1 MAYRNPPLKEQ
12 AATGGISARVF
23 YGFTLSLNFPCHL
36 YPMRLLLPAS
46 LMLLAASGLAQSPY
60 VMPKPVEFRMEQ
72 GQCSLLCPWQI
83 EVTQAASKDLF
94 DLLQAELAP
103 LQPRKQMDCL
113 LPLRIG
119 FEIIQPDTPQT
130 DEWHQVSVRPDGIM
144 VTAHGEAGLFR
155 GSRTLIQL
163 LEQGREAGA
172 LPCLNITDWP
182 RFSWRGMHLDAC
194 RHFWS
199 VEFTKKYIDLLARYK
214 MNSFHWH
221 LTEDQGWRIEIKKHP
236 KLTAVGAWRKG
247 SQVGPYARL
256 QYDSIPYGGF
266 YTQEQIRE
274 VVAYAKARHIT
285 VVPEIEMPGHA
296 MAALA
301 AYPQL
306 GCTGGP
312 YDVQRGWGVFE
323 DVFCAGNDSVFAL
336 LQDVL
341 TEVMDLFPSEY
352 IHIGGDECP
361 KERWT
366 ACAKCQRRMKTEG
379 LKDEHE
385 LQSWF
390 IQRIERFVNSK
401 GRRIIGWDEILEGGL
416 APNAAVMSWRGTE
429 GGVAAARS
437 GHYAVMSP
445 GSHCYFDH
453 YQGDPANEPM
463 AFGGYTTLQK
473 VYSYEPIPAELKP
486 EEHRFI
492 LGAQGNVWTEYILTP
507 EHVEYMAVP
516 RMLALAEVLWTPKEK
531 RDEKDFIHRL
541 EQEFPRLDA
550 MKVNA
555 SKSLYQVRIQPKQG
569 PRPGTIAVEMS
580 GANGDDFSMT
590 DQRPPYHEADM
601 ELSSYSRPIIIDGE
615 REFQGWLQREGLTGP
630 ISKRRFLF
638 NKATARPITLS
649 VPPNER
655 YNEGGAFTLVD
666 GITAQEKRLNTE
678 WLGWKEGVTITVDLG
693 SVQDI
698 RRIAIG
704 ALNETHS
711 WIHAP
716 KAVAFSVSSDGKTYT
731 TVGMAI
737 PTMREIPV
745 IPADPIK
752 RGSTAMAKVQ
762 GRNVF
767 AVDKPAQGR
776 YVRLEVLHSGII
788 PPGDPGA
795 GNPAWLFLDE
805 IEVR

>member
-1 MAYRNPPLKEQ
+1 M
-12 AATGGISARVF
+12 
-23 YGFTLSLNFPCHL
+23 HL
-36 YPMRLLLPAS
+36 YSMRLLPFLLLMAVQSSAQQAPLPS
-46 LMLLAASGLAQSPY
+46 LIPA
-60 VMPKPVEFRMEQ
+60 PVEMTYS
-72 GQCSLLCPWQI
+72 GGTCSLTCPWSVEGNAGDERSQVGLEI
-83 EVTQAASKDLF
+83 LRLHPEAEILCEV
-94 DLLQAELAP
+94 
-103 LQPRKQMDCL
+103 
-113 LPLRIG
+113 PLRIR
-119 FEIIQPDTPQT
+119 FNIIQTETALP
-130 DEWHQVSVRPDGIM
+130 DEWYHLQVLSDGIT
-144 VTAHGEAGLFR
+144 VNAPDAEGLFR

-163 LEQGREAGA
+163 LEQGRATGT
-172 LPCLNITDWP
+172 LPCLTITDWP
-182 RFSWRGMHLDAC
+182 RFPWRGMHLDAS

-221 LTEDQGWRIEIKKHP
+221 LTDDQGWRIQIKKYP
-236 KLTAVGAWRKG
+236 KLTEVGAWRKG
-247 SQVGPYARL
+247 SQVGPYAKL

-274 VVAYAKARHIT
+274 VVAYAAARHIN

-296 MAALA
+296 LAALA
-301 AYPQL
+301 AYPHL

-312 YDVQRGWGVFE
+312 YEVERGWGVFE

-336 LQDVL
+336 LEEVL
-341 TEVMDLFPSEY
+341 SEVMDLFPSTT

-361 KERWT
+361 KEAWK
-366 ACAKCQRRMKTEG
+366 ACAKCQARMKAEG

-385 LQSWF
+385 LQSYF
-390 IQRIERFVNSK
+390 IQRIEKFVNAK
-401 GRRIIGWDEILEGGL
+401 GRKIIGWDEILEGGL

-429 GGVAAARS
+429 GGIAAARS

-453 YQGDPANEPM
+453 YQGDPANEPL

-473 VYSYEPIPAELKP
+473 VYGYEPIPAELKP
-486 EEHRFI
+486 DEQKYI

-531 RDEKDFIHRL
+531 RNEADFIKRL
-541 EQEFPRLDA
+541 EGEFPRLEA
-550 MKVNA
+550 MNVNV
-555 SKSLYQVRIQPKQG
+555 SKSLYQARILPSQGDSVGQIRIDALSGIEGLHTDIIWRVYNENGLPLGGGGSTDTLVIGRSCIVEARIQAE
-569 PRPGTIAVEMS
+569 T
-580 GANGDDFSMT
+580 
-590 DQRPPYHEADM
+590 RPPGKGYPVAV
-601 ELSSYSRPIIIDGE
+601 R
-615 REFQGWLQREGLTGP
+615 
-630 ISKRRFLF
+630 KFLF
-638 NKATARPITLS
+638 NLATARPITLS
-649 VPPNER
+649 AAPNER

-666 GITAQEKRLNTE
+666 GISAQEKRVNTE

-698 RRIAIG
+698 SRIAIG

-716 KAVAFSVSSDGKTYT
+716 KAIEFQVSTDGKNYT
-731 TVGMAI
+731 SVGMAI

-752 RGSTAMAKVQ
+752 RKSTMMTRVQ

-767 AVDKPAQGR
+767 AVEKPAQAR
-776 YVRLEVLHSGII
+776 YVQLQVLHSGII
-788 PPGDPGA
+788 PAGDPGA

>member
-1 MAYRNPPLKEQ
+1 
-12 AATGGISARVF
+12 
-23 YGFTLSLNFPCHL
+23 
-36 YPMRLLLPAS
+36 MRLLLPAS

-60 VMPKPVEFRMEQ
+60 VIPRPVEFRMEQ

-94 DLLQAELAP
+94 ALLQAELAP
-103 LQPRKQMDCL
+103 LRPPTQMDCL

-119 FEIIQPDTPQT
+119 FEIIQPDTLLP
-130 DEWHQVSVRPDGIM
+130 DEWHQVSVRPDGVT
-144 VTAHGEAGLFR
+144 VTAPTEAGLFR

-163 LEQGREAGA
+163 LEQGKEAGA
-172 LPCLNITDWP
+172 LPCLSITDWP
-182 RFSWRGMHLDAC
+182 RFQWRGMHLDAC

-199 VEFTKKYIDLLARYK
+199 VESTKKYIELLARYK

-221 LTEDQGWRIEIKKHP
+221 LTEDQGWRIEIKTHP
-236 KLTAVGAWRKG
+236 KLTEVGAWRKG

-274 VVAYAKARHIT
+274 VVAYAAARHIN

-301 AYPQL
+301 SYTHL

-312 YDVQRGWGVFE
+312 YEVQRGWGVFD
-323 DVFCAGNDSVFAL
+323 DVFCAGNDSVFAFL
-336 LQDVL
+336 EDVL
-341 TEVMDLFPSEY
+341 TEVMALFPSEY

-361 KERWT
+361 KERWKT
-366 ACAKCQRRMKTEG
+366 CAKCQRRMKTEG

-390 IQRIERFVNSK
+390 IQRIEKFVNAK
-401 GRRIIGWDEILEGGL
+401 GRKIIGWDEILEGGL

-429 GGVAAARS
+429 GGIAAARS
-437 GHYAVMSP
+437 GHCAVMSP

-453 YQGDPANEPM
+453 YQGDPANEPL
-463 AFGGYTTLQK
+463 AFGGYTTVQK
-473 VYSYEPIPAELKP
+473 VYGYEPIPAELKP

-516 RMLALAEVLWTPKEK
+516 RMLALAEVLWTPKEE
-531 RDEKDFIHRL
+531 RNEKDFIHRL

-550 MKVNA
+550 MGVNA
-555 SKSLYQVRIQPKQG
+555 SKSLYQVTIKPKPG
-569 PRPGTIAVEMS
+569 PKPGAIAVEMTS
-580 GANGDDFSMT
+580 GSDADFSVVIME
-590 DQRPPYHEADM
+590 PPYDESTA
-601 ELSSYSRPIIIDGE
+601 ELSTYSTPILITSD
-615 REFQGWLQREGLTGP
+615 RELRAWHQREGLTGP
-630 ISKRRFLF
+630 VSKRRFLF
-638 NKATARPITLS
+638 NKATARSITLS

-666 GITAQEKRLNTE
+666 GITAQEKRVSTE

-693 SVQDI
+693 SVQDV
-698 RRIAIG
+698 RTVSIG
-704 ALNETHS
+704 ALNEAHS
-711 WIHAP
+711 WIHLPEKVEYSTSTDGTGFQLHGSAKPRP
-716 KAVAFSVSSDGKTYT
+716 K
-731 TVGMAI
+731 
-737 PTMREIPV
+737 P
-745 IPADPIK
+745 
-752 RGSTAMAKVQ
+752 
-762 GRNVF
+762 GRNAYTF
-767 AVDKPAQGR
+767 DLGARTR
-776 YVRLEVLHSGII
+776 YVRFTVKHIGKI
-788 PPGDPGA
+788 PEGFPGA

-805 IEVR
+805 IEVK

>member
-1 MAYRNPPLKEQ
+1 
-12 AATGGISARVF
+12 
-23 YGFTLSLNFPCHL
+23 
-36 YPMRLLLPAS
+36 MRLASALLF
-46 LMLLAASGLAQSPY
+46 LLAPSALAQAQREPNLI
-60 VMPKPVEFRMEQ
+60 PKPVELRMEQ
-72 GQCSLLCPWQI
+72 GSLDLGCPWQI
-83 EVTQAASKDLF
+83 EVSESASRELF
-94 DLLQAELAP
+94 TLLQAELAP
-103 LQPRKQMDCL
+103 LQLPKQKDCL
-113 LPLRIG
+113 LPLRIE
-119 FEIIQPDTPQT
+119 FLLVAFDTLMPP
-130 DEWHQVSVRPDGIM
+130 EWHDLHVRPDGIT
-144 VTAHGEAGLFR
+144 VTAPSEPGLFR

-163 LEQGREAGA
+163 LEQGRETGT
-172 LPCLNITDWP
+172 LPCLSITDWP
-182 RFSWRGMHLDAC
+182 RFPWRGMHLDAC

-221 LTEDQGWRIEIKKHP
+221 LTEDQGWRIEIMKYP
-236 KLTAVGAWRKG
+236 KLTEVGAWRSG
-247 SQVGPYARL
+247 SQVGPYSRRE
-256 QYDSIPYGGF
+256 YDSVPYGGF

-274 VVAYAKARHIT
+274 VVAYAKARHIN

-301 AYPQL
+301 SYPHL

-312 YDVQRGWGVFE
+312 YEVQRGWGVFE
-323 DVFCAGNDSVFAL
+323 DVFCAGNDSVFTM

-341 TEVMDLFPSEY
+341 TEVMELFPSEI

-361 KERWT
+361 KEAWK
-366 ACAKCQRRMKTEG
+366 KCGRCQSRMKAHG

-390 IQRIERFVNSK
+390 IQRIEKFVNSK
-401 GRRIIGWDEILEGGL
+401 GRKIIGWDEILEGGL

-429 GGVAAARS
+429 GGVAAS
-437 GHYAVMSP
+437 KEKHNVVMSP

-453 YQGDPANEPM
+453 YQGDPANEPL
-463 AFGGYTTLQK
+463 AIGGYTTVQK

-486 EEHRFI
+486 EEHKYI

-531 RDEKDFIHRL
+531 RDEKDFIRRL
-541 EQEFPRLDA
+541 EEEFPRLEA
-550 MKVNA
+550 KGVNA
-555 SKSLYQVRIQPKQG
+555 SKSLYQVRITPKQG
-569 PRPGTIAVEMS
+569 TRQGEIRIELT
-580 GANGDDFSMT
+580 GA
-590 DQRPPYHEADM
+590 
-601 ELSSYSRPIIIDGE
+601 
-615 REFQGWLQREGLTGP
+615 REGMAIKVTRADNPPEPKGSAMVAINNSTGQYDSP
-630 ISKRRFLF
+630 FMISDSYVISASHFMKDIFTNEPFPVSSKTFHF

-666 GITAQEKRLNTE
+666 GITAQEKRVSTE

-698 RRIAIG
+698 SYIGIG

-716 KAVAFSVSSDGKTYT
+716 KAVEFSVSADGKNFTSA
-731 TVGMAI
+731 GMAF

-752 RGSTAMAKVQ
+752 RRSTAMAKVQ

-767 AVDKPAQGR
+767 TVEKPAQAR
-776 YVRLEVLHSGII
+776 YVRLDVLHIGGI
-788 PPGDPGA
+788 PAGDPGA